1 MAVVDSAWAERF
13 SLGELETIVKVEV
26 AAALVVEPVLN
37 PRALTVVVLVSE
49 RAALYAGDEDVG
61 SEPSRVYRIVA
72 AEVAQVIVTCTPS
85 VKVPAAGEMAGVA
98 TVWVGVGVGVGGRGS
113 ESGCW
118 SRGGIYRRGI
128 YRSGSNRGRCRGNA
142 RGGAIF
148 SGNCAQAIRVLVL
161 SRSPAWS

>member
-1 MAVVDSAWAERF
+1 MAVVDSARAERF

-49 RAALYAGDEDVG
+49 RAAPYAGDEDEG

-72 AEVAQVIVTCTPS
+72 PEVAQEIVTCTPS

-98 TVWVGVGVGVGGRGS
+98 TVSVGVGVGVVGEGLGVGVVGVRVGLVGAGATRVVVAAMRVA
-113 ESGCW
+113 E
-118 SRGGIYRRGI
+118 RFFPATAHRR
-128 YRSGSNRGRCRGNA
+128 
-142 RGGAIF
+142 
-148 SGNCAQAIRVLVL
+148 
-161 SRSPAWS
+161 